1 MRTNSKSK
9 IMKKIYFSWMLLVIV
24 AMSCSNSQTASNKQ
38 DENKNVAKE
47 KTVQAVGKELAPG
60 VIMLPN
66 NQVCMVNDAFKPAE
80 QIPVTV
86 NGKTYYGCCQGCV
99 DALKTNE
106 LARTTTDLISGESI
120 DKATSVAILKPGSKE
135 QVLYFA
141 NEANAIKYVKG
152 EAFVEKYSKELNQ

>member
-1 MRTNSKSK
+1 
-9 IMKKIYFSWMLLVIV
+9 MKKICCSWMLVVIV
-24 AMSCSNSQTASNKQ
+24 AMSCSNSQTADTKQ
-38 DENKNVAKE
+38 VLKNKNVAKE
-47 KTVQAVGKELAPG
+47 KTVQVVGKELAPG

-80 QIPVTV
+80 QIPVIV

-99 DALKTNE
+99 DALKTND
-106 LARTTTDLISGESI
+106 LARTTTDLATGERI

-141 NEANAIKYVKG
+141 NEVNAIKYVKG
-152 EAFVEKYSKELNQ
+152 EAFLEKYSKELNQ